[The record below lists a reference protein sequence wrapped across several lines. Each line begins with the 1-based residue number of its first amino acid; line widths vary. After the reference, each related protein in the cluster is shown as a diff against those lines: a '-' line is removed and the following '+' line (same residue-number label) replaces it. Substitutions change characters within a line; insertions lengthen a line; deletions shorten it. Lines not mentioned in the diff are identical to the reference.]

1 MKRREFLKRTAA
13 GSVGIVFYSNKLLA
27 ESYAAGLP
35 RTGHE
40 GLGDDSRLHEEAFV
54 SPPKMAK
61 PHTWWHW
68 MNGHV
73 SKEGITLDLEAM
85 KRVGLGGFHIFQ
97 VGEDYYDAGPA
108 CYGSP
113 ENLEMLRHAAKEAE
127 RLGLCFGVHNS
138 PGWSSSGGPWIP
150 VELSMQVVTWSEVTV
165 AGGGQISVQLP
176 RPSAQLD
183 YYRDA
188 FILAFPA
195 QAGGI
200 KQIPDWKKKANY
212 PSSLKGE
219 STYDSPPLWT
229 NGNSPQQ
236 PEPFSVGE
244 GIIDPNTVHDLTER
258 IKEDGMLLWDA
269 PKGQWTILRIG
280 HTTTR
285 AHDNPA
291 PTGGFGLECDKFSRK
306 GIEFHFQSFYNK
318 DMLALMRPFIDKGIA
333 GATIDSYEV
342 GMQNWTADF
351 PEEFRRRTGYDLRSY
366 LPCMTGRVVGSFDIS
381 ERFLWDLRST
391 QAQLMS
397 ENYYGRFVELC
408 HEHGITGY
416 IEPYDAGPF
425 DEASIGARPDVPMAE
440 FWVGESLNTSD
451 TSVPSYGHLNGRGV
465 IAAESFT
472 GLAQFT
478 ESPATLKTTGDLM
491 YTLGINKFILHCF
504 AMQPNPY
511 AVPGMTMA
519 KWGSSFNRNNTW
531 YEQGHAWVDYL
542 ARCQYLLQRG
552 VYVADVLYFIGEDS
566 PMHVDAS
573 RFNPHLPF
581 AYGHDLIDAESI
593 LNRIEVYEG
602 RIVLRNG
609 ASYRL
614 LFMPPMEAITLPLAQ
629 KLHQLVEQGM
639 CLVVSGPPP
648 KRTPSLTLY
657 PDSDAKLQEFTKLW
671 GETSGRHS
679 FGRGK
684 VFRDTSIQD
693 ALDQSGVPPDFEF
706 TSASGTTLINFIHRR
721 ANDVDIYF
729 VANRSHTAEEIVCS
743 LRAEAGEPELWDPVR
758 GITVPAKVYDRS
770 YGRLVLPLQFGPG
783 GSIFV
788 IVRPASARAHLK
800 YIASAGGTMTGTA
813 GYTVPQQKLDAVFMR
828 EPDTTMTLAAP
839 PIVDVFGHARN
850 LLVYRDGVYELTD
863 HAGKIQWKAITGIP
877 RPLPLEGIWELH
889 FQADRG
895 APVSCTL
902 ARLIP
907 LSEHPEE
914 GIRYFSGTCTYTTM
928 LNVAPEYL
936 EQGRV
941 VQLDLGRVEVIVDV
955 VVNGKNLGTLWC
967 VPYSID
973 VTDAL
978 RAGDNKLEL
987 LVTNTWHN
995 RLIGDEHLPAENGYG
1010 HKRGSGSIDALPE
1023 WYDKGR
1029 PKPGQRITFVTWKY
1043 WNADS
1048 PLQPS
1053 GLIGPVVLRFAACL
1067 SVEGFD
1073 EHS

>member
-1 MKRREFLKRTAA
+1 
-13 GSVGIVFYSNKLLA
+13 
-27 ESYAAGLP
+27 
-35 RTGHE
+35 
-40 GLGDDSRLHEEAFV
+40 
-54 SPPKMAK
+54 
-61 PHTWWHW
+61 
-68 MNGHV
+68 
-73 SKEGITLDLEAM
+73 
-85 KRVGLGGFHIFQ
+85 
-97 VGEDYYDAGPA
+97 
-108 CYGSP
+108 
-113 ENLEMLRHAAKEAE
+113 
-127 RLGLCFGVHNS
+127 
-138 PGWSSSGGPWIP
+138 
-150 VELSMQVVTWSEVTV
+150 
-165 AGGGQISVQLP
+165 
-176 RPSAQLD
+176 
-183 YYRDA
+183 
-188 FILAFPA
+188 
-195 QAGGI
+195 
-200 KQIPDWKKKANY
+200 
-212 PSSLKGE
+212 
-219 STYDSPPLWT
+219 
-229 NGNSPQQ
+229 
-236 PEPFSVGE
+236 
-244 GIIDPNTVHDLTER
+244 
-258 IKEDGMLLWDA
+258 
-269 PKGQWTILRIG
+269 
-280 HTTTR
+280 
-285 AHDNPA
+285 
-291 PTGGFGLECDKFSRK
+291 
-306 GIEFHFQSFYNK
+306 
-318 DMLALMRPFIDKGIA
+318 
-333 GATIDSYEV
+333 
-342 GMQNWTADF
+342 
-351 PEEFRRRTGYDLRSY
+351 
-366 LPCMTGRVVGSFDIS
+366 
-381 ERFLWDLRST
+381 
-391 QAQLMS
+391 
-397 ENYYGRFVELC
+397 
-408 HEHGITGY
+408 
-416 IEPYDAGPF
+416 
-425 DEASIGARPDVPMAE
+425 
-440 FWVGESLNTSD
+440 
-451 TSVPSYGHLNGRGV
+451 
-465 IAAESFT
+465 
-472 GLAQFT
+472 
-478 ESPATLKTTGDLM
+478 
-491 YTLGINKFILHCF
+491 
-504 AMQPNPY
+504 
-511 AVPGMTMA
+511 
-519 KWGSSFNRNNTW
+519 
-531 YEQGHAWVDYL
+531 
-542 ARCQYLLQRG
+542 
-552 VYVADVLYFIGEDS
+552 
-566 PMHVDAS
+566 MHVDAS